1 MKDIKAISKYNTT
14 VTDEEIEN
22 GLMDDSG
29 VIYSPDGK
37 RLLQMSLFGR
47 KPKSYTIKDGTEII
61 CDDAFI
67 NCKSL
72 ESIVLPDSV
81 THIGDYAFSGCESLK
96 SVIFPNSVTHMGDRV
111 FDCKSLQSIVLPK
124 SVEFIGKVPFSIGIK
139 IESHSNRFVVKDGL
153 LIDLEEKR
161 LIQCIS
167 NKKKHIEVPERIESI
182 GDSAF
187 DECESLESIVLPNSI
202 TCIGDCAFNGCK
214 SLKCIVLPDSVTT
227 IGNKVFSRCWSLK
240 NIILPKSIEFMG
252 IDPFHRDTKIV
263 SHSDKFIVKDGLLID
278 LEQKRLIQ
286 CISDKEYIEIPD
298 GVALIDDYA
307 FISSDLKS
315 ITLPESLT
323 SIGNY
328 AFIDCE
334 SLQGITLPN
343 SVTHIGDHAFES
355 CESLK
360 TITLPKSLT
369 SIGDGVFDGCK
380 SLKSVIFP
388 NSVTH
393 IGDYAFESCES
404 LKSITLPESLT
415 SIGDFAFSSCES
427 LQGIVLPKSVEFIGE
442 SPFYIGTKIVS
453 HSDRFVVKDGLL
465 IDLKEKRLIQCIS
478 NKKHIVVPDGI
489 ELIGD
494 HAFCSC
500 RSLQSIT
507 LPNSTTSIGY
517 SAF

>member
-22 GLMDDSG
+22 GVMDDNG

-37 RLLQMSLFGR
+37 RLLQMSLLDR
-47 KPKSYTIKDGTEII
+47 NSKSSYTVKDGTEVI

-67 NCKSL
+67 SCKSL
-72 ESIVLPDSV
+72 
-81 THIGDYAFSGCESLK
+81 K
-96 SVIFPNSVTHMGDRV
+96 
-111 FDCKSLQSIVLPK
+111 SIVLPK
-124 SVEFIGKVPFSIGIK
+124 SVELIGKAPFTIGTEIV
-139 IESHSNRFVVKDGL
+139 SHSDRFAVKDGL

-252 IDPFHRDTKIV
+252 IDPFHSDTKIV

-286 CISDKEYIEIPD
+286 CISDKEYIEISD

-328 AFIDCE
+328 AFIDCK

-393 IGDYAFESCES
+393 IGDHAFEWCES

-517 SAF
+517 SAFGGCESLQSITLPESLTSIGDFAFVECYTLQSITFYKCKISY